1 MRYSPREA
9 DPLFD
14 SVEPVIRG
22 LGMALVDLTFFRGRK
37 KAQIRIVV
45 YKAGAIGVDDCSRVH
60 HAVLPRLE
68 LAFPGEDLYV
78 EVSSPGTDRIIRDGY
93 ELRHYIGRGLACYR
107 RDISDWTGGVLQSVD
122 SLRIVLKRG
131 NEVIELPYAVIAK
144 AKLDHSQE

>member
-14 SVEPVIRG
+14 SIEPVVRG
-22 LGMALVDLTFFRGRK
+22 LGMSLVDLTLFRGHK
-37 KAQIRIVV
+37 KLQIRLVV
-45 YKAGAIGVDDCSRVH
+45 YKAGPIGVDDCSRVH

-78 EVSSPGTDRIIRDGY
+78 EVSSPGTDRVVRDGY
-93 ELRHYIGRGLACYR
+93 ELRHYTGRGLACYR
-107 RDISDWTGGVLQSVD
+107 TDTSDWTGGILQSVD
-122 SLRIVLKRG
+122 SLHIVLKRG
-131 NEVIELPYAVIAK
+131 NEVIDLPYTLIAK

>member
-22 LGMALVDLTFFRGRK
+22 LGMSLVNLTLFRGRK
-37 KAQIRIVV
+37 RVQIRIVV
-45 YKAGAIGVDDCSRVH
+45 YKAGTIGVDDCSRVH

-78 EVSSPGTDRIIRDGY
+78 EVSSPGMDRIVKDGY
-93 ELRHYIGRGLACYR
+93 ELHHYVGRGLACYR
-107 RDISDWTGGVLQSVD
+107 TDISDWTGGLLQSVD
-122 SLRIVLKRG
+122 PLGIVLKRG
-131 NEVIELPYAVIAK
+131 TEMVELPYAVIAK